1 MVLLSNRSREQ
12 LAPCSGSVT
21 AAAVPKKRAPKVEAA
36 QGSQSTAEVEPTASA
51 AAAASKAAPPA
62 EELSLMDR
70 LAGQNAPP
78 SHAN

>member
-1 MVLLSNRSREQ
+1 MVLLRNRPRKQ
-12 LAPCSGSVT
+12 LAPCSGSV
-21 AAAVPKKRAPKVEAA
+21 AAAAMPKKRAPKVKAA
-36 QGSQSTAEVEPTASA
+36 QGSQSSAEVEPTASA
-51 AAAASKAAPPA
+51 AAAASVAAAPA